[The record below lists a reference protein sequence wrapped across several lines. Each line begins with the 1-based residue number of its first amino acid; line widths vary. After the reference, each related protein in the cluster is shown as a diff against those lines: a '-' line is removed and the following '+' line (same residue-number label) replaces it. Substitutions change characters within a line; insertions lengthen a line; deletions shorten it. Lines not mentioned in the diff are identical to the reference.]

1 MKNSTNCLA
10 LTVRKEYRI
19 TIVRNV
25 SLKMIKISTKVLMS
39 VIALNLLNM
48 FV

>member
-1 MKNSTNCLA
+1 MDKTNCLA
-10 LTVRKEYRI
+10 LTVRKEYRL

-39 VIALNLLNM
+39 ILLLNLLNI
-48 FV
+48 VI